1 MSNGQGQDQK
11 SVFEKDTTIQDQEES
26 VFEKDTVSQVSQAPQ
41 VSQVSGVPEIPFSEE
56 LEALGTLDPEILK
69 TISQAQAT
77 FAPEATFAFSGALMA
92 PMRNILVRPGEIT
105 LDDVFSG
112 ELPPLMSLASSEL
125 GIGPSAAILAKSGI
139 VPGVIRGAMNMTKAL
154 AARPMETVLGLIT
167 APAVIT
173 YQGLRGFINDTAL
186 PNITVAGNEDA
197 LELVRDRLVNIV
209 GEMSPEEQEEANR
222 AFAGLLASIAV
233 GGTLFK
239 TLGRPS
245 FQFARQIGADKATA
259 LKQAKLIRAKV
270 TGVTSLGV
278 FGAVAGESTEKEKN
292 FVMFA
297 LAAIPLGLTF
307 HAFKSIGARTPKI
320 TDGPGRAEAYQGQRA
335 ARPFNQETTPVP
347 EVKVEPIVRDRPTE
361 IPLGEEVR
369 PQRRAPFRAGEVRR
383 VEPPKAEP
391 IPEAPTEVPIEAPT
405 GTTKLYR
412 VESPEVL
419 FEDVAGE
426 G

>member
-1 MSNGQGQDQK
+1 MPNGQTDQDEKKNPFQK
-11 SVFEKDTTIQDQEES
+11 ETEIPEQGPSVFQRETDVLE
-26 VFEKDTVSQVSQAPQ
+26 APQ
-41 VSQVSGVPEIPFSEE
+41 VSQVGVPEIPFSEE

-92 PMRNILVRPGEIT
+92 PMRNILARPGVIT

-112 ELPPLMSLASSEL
+112 ELPPLMPIASSEL

-154 AARPMETVLGLIT
+154 AARPLETVLGFIT
-167 APAVIT
+167 APATIT

-186 PNITVAGNEDA
+186 PNITIAGNEDA
-197 LELVRDRLVNIV
+197 LELVRDQLVSIV
-209 GEMSPEEQEEANR
+209 GEMSSEEQEEAHR

-233 GGTLFK
+233 GGTLFR

-245 FQFARQIGADKATA
+245 FQIARQIGAEKATA

-278 FGAVAGESTEKEKN
+278 FGAVGGEPTEKEKN

-307 HAFKSIGARTPKI
+307 HAFKSIG
-320 TDGPGRAEAYQGQRA
+320 
-335 ARPFNQETTPVP
+335 
-347 EVKVEPIVRDRPTE
+347 
-361 IPLGEEVR
+361 
-369 PQRRAPFRAGEVRR
+369 
-383 VEPPKAEP
+383 
-391 IPEAPTEVPIEAPT
+391 
-405 GTTKLYR
+405 
-412 VESPEVL
+412 
-419 FEDVAGE
+419 
-426 G
+426 

>member
-11 SVFEKDTTIQDQEES
+11 SVFERDTTIQDQEES

-41 VSQVSGVPEIPFSEE
+41 VSQVDVPEIPFQAE
-56 LEALGTLDPEILK
+56 LEAIGTLDPEILK

-233 GGTLFK
+233 GGVLFK

-245 FQFARQIGADKATA
+245 FQFARQIGAEKATA